1 MANVFARIDGFLGRL
16 VFRAIGCVTALI
28 TLAALWAAFGS
39 SRPWEGG
46 KSIAALLMFGAG
58 AVIAGYVTRYCFAR
72 KRTFGDFIDALDGDE
87 ADTVRHER
95 PRRAP
100 EAGSIKSQ

>member
-28 TLAALWAAFGS
+28 TLAALWAALGS
-39 SRPWEGG
+39 ARPWEGG

-58 AVIAGYVTRYCFAR
+58 AVIAGYVTRYCFSR
-72 KRTFGDFIDALDGDE
+72 ERTFGDFIDTVEGDE
-87 ADTVRHER
+87 ADTARY
-95 PRRAP
+95 RRLQHAP
-100 EAGSIKSQ
+100 PGSLKSR